1 MMVLN
6 KIKGVILGAS
16 AFIMHFLSVYGLN
29 YRSYL
34 SDITYHKGKKLVDNI
49 KQ

>member
-1 MMVLN
+1 MVVIN
-6 KIKGVILGAS
+6 KVRGAILGFS

-34 SDITYHKGKKLVDNI
+34 SDVLVGKL
-49 KQ
+49 

>member
-1 MMVLN
+1 MLID
-6 KIKGVILGAS
+6 KIKGVILASS

-29 YRSYL
+29 YRNYI
-34 SDITYHKGKKLVDNI
+34 SDVTYHKGKKLVANF